1 MKKLPLKTVMN
12 GLRIVTLEDGYELH
26 NAAGK
31 AKYDVYGIREEVH
44 GIPEYFPV
52 SISIQGASQPTME
65 VINIS
70 SEEAFKLERR
80 GWMIE
85 KVGPA
90 FSQGVASCGSDDIRQ
105 KTLSEVL
112 AASLPQRSAGLAEQD
127 AELLAKAVKAAF
139 NVLEG
144 NDASKS

>member
-31 AKYDVYGIREEVH
+31 AKYDVYGIRGEVH

-52 SISIQGASQPTME
+52 SISIRGASQPTVE
-65 VINIS
+65 ATNTS
-70 SEEAFKLERR
+70 SEETFILDRNGWIER
-80 GWMIE
+80 GE
-85 KVGPA
+85 VKS
-90 FSQGVASCGSDDIRQ
+90 SQGEMSLISDDIRQ
-105 KTLSEVL
+105 KTLGEVL
-112 AASLPQRSAGLAEQD
+112 AASLPQRSANLAKAD
-127 AELLAKAVKAAF
+127 AELLAEAVKAAF
-139 NVLEG
+139 KVLEE